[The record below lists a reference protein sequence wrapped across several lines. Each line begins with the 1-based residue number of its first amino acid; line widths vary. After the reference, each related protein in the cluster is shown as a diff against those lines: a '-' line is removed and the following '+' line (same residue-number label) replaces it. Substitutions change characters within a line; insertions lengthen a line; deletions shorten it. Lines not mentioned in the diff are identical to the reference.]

1 MANPTRICV
10 VVIAVFTLAS
20 ICAPVALAQT
30 ERTQS
35 DPTGYWW
42 YYGATPAQVSQYL
55 SQNNARIV
63 DLQVESVSSTGP
75 VFTVS
80 MVSNAGAYAR
90 QWWWWYGQSAT
101 DVEQKLANLNAR
113 LISIS
118 PYQDGNNLHFAVAMV
133 SNTGANAKQWWWWY
147 GAGSYIGSQLNGLNA
162 RVVDLEN
169 YTFNGSEQYAAIAIA
184 NTGADA
190 APWWWWFN
198 VTPSQIGTD
207 LQRNPAQLLTLARDG
222 NGNYDATMQ
231 GNPPAEWWY
240 YYGLNEKMVWAYLEQ
255 NGARPIEMRSYFPS
269 GTRTFDTVMI
279 NNSNSCTTRLG
290 NILRE
295 FAGWSGVY
303 LKEVGGPVLCSLNDG
318 RPFEPASAI
327 KIVVST
333 YAMQQVQGGRATL
346 NDRVPLLLGDEP
358 SYCAFKQVSI
368 GTGNGSQTVFTGTLP
383 TGNGPLYP
391 NSLFVVAGG
400 VTGNDNGSGAITGH
414 GVSGAINYGSG
425 AISVTYNEP
434 PANGTQLLI
443 YEKLS
448 AAIQGMMQNSD
459 DARTDM
465 LMQRYGL
472 PTLTTFAHSIAMP
485 NTQLNQYVNCSG
497 PGSANY
503 LTLDDGDHLY
513 DGLATGALLTPANV
527 QALFAMMAGKNYDF
541 SGIWGSLKSII
552 SQEAPAGLSSGQVSA
567 FETAVQLSQKS
578 GGYSWPGG
586 NTSIDG
592 FTVYSSGGNVGWVQI
607 PFCNGSSQT
616 SRQYVFGFL
625 GESTDATQAS
635 QGGSWNAMGAGAEI
649 LREQVRSALST
660 WGQCSH

>member
-1 MANPTRICV
+1 MAYRTRLFAA
-10 VVIAVFTLAS
+10 AVAAFLISS
-20 ICAPVALAQT
+20 ISAPVALALT

-63 DLQVESVSSTGP
+63 DLQVESVSSSGP

-80 MVSNAGAYAR
+80 MVSNTGPYAQ

-101 DVEQKLANLNAR
+101 DVEQKLSSLNAR

-118 PYQDGNNLHFAVAMV
+118 PYQQGSSLNFAVVMV

-147 GAGSYIGSQLNGLNA
+147 GTGSYIGSQLNGLNA

-169 YTFNGSEQYAAIAIA
+169 YTFNGSENYAVIAIA

-198 VTPSQIGTD
+198 ITPSQIGTD

-222 NGNYDATMQ
+222 NGYDASMQ

-240 YYGLNEKMVWAYLEQ
+240 YYGLSEKMVWAYLQ
-255 NGARPIEMRSYFPS
+255 QDGARPIEVRSYFPNGS
-269 GTRTFDTVMI
+269 RTFDIVMI
-279 NNSNSCTTRLG
+279 NNSNACTTRLG
-290 NILRE
+290 NILRAY
-295 FAGWSGVY
+295 AGWSGAF
-303 LKEVGGPVLCSLNDG
+303 LKQVNGPVLCSLNDA

-333 YAMQQVQGGRATL
+333 YAMLQVQTGRATL
-346 NDRVPLLLGDEP
+346 NDQVPLLLADEP

-368 GTGNGSQTVFTGTLP
+368 GTGNGSQTTFTGTLP
-383 TGNGPLYP
+383 TSNGPLYP

-400 VTGNDNGSGAITGH
+400 VTGSDNGSGTITGN
-414 GVSGAINYGSG
+414 GLSGTINYNSG
-425 AISVTYNEP
+425 AISVTYNVA

-443 YEKLS
+443 NEKLS

-472 PTLTTFAHSIAMP
+472 QTLTNFAHSNGMP

-497 PGSANY
+497 PGTANY

-513 DGLATGALLTPANV
+513 ETLATGTLLTPANV
-527 QALFAMMAGKNYDF
+527 QKLFSIMAGKNYDF
-541 SGIWGSLKSII
+541 SGIWGDLETII
-552 SQEAPAGLSSGQVSA
+552 TQEAPTALSPSQISA
-567 FETAVQLSQKS
+567 FEAAVQLSQKS

-586 NTSIDG
+586 NTAIDG

-607 PFCNGSSQT
+607 PFCNGSSQ
-616 SRQYVFGFL
+616 SSQQYVFGFL

-635 QGGSWNAMGAGAEI
+635 QGGSWNAMGAGAEV
-649 LREQVRSALST
+649 LREQVHSALSN